1 MTESSGPVVLV
12 AHGSRDPRAA
22 AATRA
27 LTRAVAAARPGLDV
41 RAAYLD
47 FTLPEPRQVLGALR
61 DAGHP
66 TATVVPLLLTE
77 AYHGRVD
84 IPAVLARARADGLFA
99 EVSVT
104 DVLGPA
110 AGRVHPGLLAG
121 LRRRLAA
128 LAVEYDALV
137 LAAAGTRD
145 ALARDTVAQAAGA
158 LGASLGVPCV
168 PAYASA
174 GPTGGPTGGDAVRQL
189 RGGGARRV
197 AVAAYFLA
205 PGRLYESVAD
215 SAREAGAV
223 AVAAPLGDAPEIAH
237 LILDRV
243 AEAAQA
249 PAAQA
254 PVAEAA

>member
-1 MTESSGPVVLV
+1 MIAPVVLV

-22 AATRA
+22 ASTRA

-47 FTLPEPRQVLGALR
+47 FTLPKPPQVLGALQ
-61 DAGHP
+61 DAGHAV
-66 TATVVPLLLTE
+66 ATVVPLLLTS

-84 IPAVLARARADGLFA
+84 IPAVLDRARADGLRA

-104 DVLGPA
+104 EVLGPVG
-110 AGRVHPGLLAG
+110 GRVHPALLGG
-121 LRRRLAA
+121 LRRRLGELRVA
-128 LAVEYDALV
+128 YDGVV

-145 ALARDTVAQAAGA
+145 AAARVSVGQVAEA
-158 LGASLGVPCV
+158 LGAELGVACV

-174 GPTGGPTGGDAVRQL
+174 AGPTGAEAVRQL
-189 RGGGARRV
+189 RRGGARRV

-205 PGRLYESVAD
+205 PGRLYETVTG
-215 SAREAGAV
+215 SAREAGVV
-223 AVAAPLGDAPEIAH
+223 AVAAPLGDAPEIAR

-243 AEAAQA
+243 GGLERH
-249 PAAQA
+249 
-254 PVAEAA
+254 

>member
-1 MTESSGPVVLV
+1 VSVTELAPVVLV

-47 FTLPEPRQVLGALR
+47 FTSPEPRQVLGALQ
-61 DAGHP
+61 DAGHA

-77 AYHGRVD
+77 AYHGQVD
-84 IPAVLARARADGLFA
+84 IPAVLERARAEGLRA
-99 EVSVT
+99 QISVT
-104 DVLGPA
+104 DVLGPVD
-110 AGRVHPGLLAG
+110 GRVHPALLAG
-121 LRRRLAA
+121 LRRRLAE
-128 LAVEYDALV
+128 LRVEYDALV

-145 ALARDTVAQAAGA
+145 AVARGSVGQAAGA
-158 LGASLGVPCV
+158 LGALLGVPCA

-174 GPTGGPTGGDAVRQL
+174 SGPTGADAVRQL
-189 RGGGARRV
+189 RREGAHRV

-205 PGRLYESVAD
+205 PGRLYETVAA

-223 AVAAPLGDAPEIAH
+223 AVAAPLGSAPEIAR

-243 AEAAQA
+243 GERR
-249 PAAQA
+249 
-254 PVAEAA
+254 

>member
-1 MTESSGPVVLV
+1 VTESSGPVVLV

-22 AATRA
+22 VATRA

-47 FTLPEPRQVLGALR
+47 FTLPAPRQVLGALR

-66 TATVVPLLLTE
+66 TATVVPLLLSS

-84 IPAVLARARADGLFA
+84 IPAVLERARADGLFA
-99 EVSVT
+99 EVRVT
-104 DVLGPA
+104 DVLGPV

-128 LAVEYDALV
+128 LAASGAEYDALV

-145 ALARDTVAQAAGA
+145 ALARDTVAQVAAA
-158 LGASLGVPCV
+158 LGAALGVPCA

-174 GPTGGPTGGDAVRQL
+174 GPTGGEAVRQL

-205 PGRLYESVAD
+205 PGRLYETVAA

-223 AVAAPLGDAPEIAH
+223 AVAAPLADAPEIAH

-243 AEAAQA
+243 AER
-249 PAAQA
+249 PRGG
-254 PVAEAA
+254 EH